1 MRAMS
6 ASRIVLVVFCSL
18 LVSASGVV
26 AAPAPLATTA
36 GGSHARAALAGCMNQ
51 WLFNGIWRVKVTAV
65 DAIKTPPDAAGNFN
79 AGWGVT
85 VQFRNGTSADL
96 LPATSGLGHLT
107 LVSADGDTTDVGL
120 TTTGTLDS
128 QKLAY
133 HDFPPSAQYTHQLT
147 FWYPIGTAAAD
158 IKQPVKF
165 LIAFDPAMRNNAGSG
180 PRYSTPSPSMRV
192 DLTCKK

>member
-1 MRAMS
+1 MRAIS
-6 ASRIVLVVFCSL
+6 ALSVLSIALCSFL
-18 LVSASGVV
+18 LSTSAVV
-26 AAPAPLATTA
+26 AAPHPAATSA

-65 DAIKTPPDAAGNFN
+65 DPIKTPPDAAGSFN

-85 VQFRNGTSADL
+85 VQFRNGTNADL

-107 LVSADGDTTDVGL
+107 LVSADGDTTDVTL
-120 TTTGTLDS
+120 TTSGALDA
-128 QKLAY
+128 QKLTF

-147 FWYPIGTAAAD
+147 FWYPFGTAAAD

-165 LIAFDPAMRNNAGSG
+165 LIAFDPAMRNASSG
-180 PRYSTPSPSMRV
+180 PHYSTPNPSMRV